1 MQPLR
6 LFLVLTFGLFL
17 VGFAIAGLLISFDGP
32 NFLVVIVQIV
42 MAWTPTFAYM
52 IIHKRVN
59 PDISLGRFIVR
70 QFAPR
75 VRLLPL
81 IGSILIPL
89 VAVAAV
95 WIGYSV
101 AVGAPL
107 RDTVT
112 ELTVGSF
119 AIMFLNNLIRGP
131 LGEELGWRGYL
142 LGEINRRRSLVVSAL
157 IVGIIWGL
165 WHLPLWLVSGYAG
178 VDLVLYSLFFLVSI
192 VAFSVIIS
200 IVHVAGGR
208 NLLYAI
214 ILHQMLNF
222 AIQLVE
228 IDQIVVLGGS
238 AVFYTALALVMGLL
252 FARPK
257 PKVAVA

>member
-1 MQPLR
+1 MRPLH

-17 VGFAIAGLLISFDGP
+17 VGFAVAGLLIAFDGP
-32 NFLVVIVQIV
+32 NFIIVTVQIV
-42 MAWTPTFAYM
+42 MAWTPTFAYL

-59 PDISLGRFIVR
+59 PEISLGRFILL

-75 VRLLPL
+75 VRLLPF
-81 IGSILIPL
+81 ISSILIPL
-89 VAVAAV
+89 VAVAAI
-95 WIGYSV
+95 WMGYSL
-101 AVGAPL
+101 ATGAPL
-107 RDTVT
+107 SDTLAEV
-112 ELTVGSF
+112 TVGSF
-119 AIMFLNNLIRGP
+119 VILFLNNLIRGP

-142 LGEINRRRSLVVSAL
+142 LGEIQRRRSLVASAL

-178 VDLVLYSLFFLVSI
+178 VDLLLYSLFFLISI

-200 IVHVAGGR
+200 IVHVVGGR

-228 IDQIVVLGGS
+228 IDQIIVLGGS
-238 AVFYTALALVMGLL
+238 AVFYTVLAVVMGLL
-252 FARPK
+252 FARAK
-257 PKVAVA
+257 PKVAPA